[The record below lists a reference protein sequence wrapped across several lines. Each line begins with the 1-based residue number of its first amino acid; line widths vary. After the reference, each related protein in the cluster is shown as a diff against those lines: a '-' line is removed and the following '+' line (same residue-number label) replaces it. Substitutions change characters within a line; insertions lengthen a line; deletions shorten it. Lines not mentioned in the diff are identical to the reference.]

1 MGQSLT
7 KQELPRFARSA
18 TQPPV
23 ETINKPVWVA
33 LSPDSCLWR
42 SCCFPF
48 RLLLFPV
55 SALAVKLPTA
65 ATYTIHKTA
74 LYWCNSLDEA
84 CLQQAKEIIEECN
97 LLYNQLEQEEITA
110 ETVWAGI
117 NKLSA
122 LKKMHP
128 ALLGKDIAWFCVAQA
143 AFLKNLGFKKGQ
155 GLNLK
160 SIQEQ
165 VVAMTGNLG
174 GQVMDTAIPDCGN
187 SGELPEPVNLFGSCG
202 LGTSPEG
209 LNMGG

>member
-1 MGQSLT
+1 MRKMIASVL
-7 KQELPRFARSA
+7 
-18 TQPPV
+18 
-23 ETINKPVWVA
+23 
-33 LSPDSCLWR
+33 
-42 SCCFPF
+42 
-48 RLLLFPV
+48 
-55 SALAVKLPTA
+55 LAVVLSTSIVGPSHAYWVEK
-65 ATYTIHKTA
+65 YGRI
-74 LYWCNSLDEA
+74 YWCNSLDEA

-165 VVAMTGNLG
+165 VAAMTGNLG